1 MATSV
6 ETPGA
11 DLTTRTKQ
19 LGAKEKSR
27 STKVRGEIL
36 THQEKKQ
43 LPEKLHEDGCEKVAK
58 DGLGPCE
65 SVERPSSWN
74 GAYGKAHVE
83 ETNGLCS
90 RQEGIGV
97 ALTHHRSELSVS

>member
-6 ETPGA
+6 ETPGV

-19 LGAKEKSR
+19 LGAKEKAR
-27 STKVRGEIL
+27 RTKVRGEIL
-36 THQEKKQ
+36 THQEKKN
-43 LPEKLHEDGCEKVAK
+43 LPEKLRKDWGEKVAK

-74 GAYGKAHVE
+74 GANGKAHVA
-83 ETNGLCS
+83 ETNGGCR
-90 RQEGIGV
+90 RQ
-97 ALTHHRSELSVS
+97 